1 MIKIIEL
8 NKIYNEDALLM
19 MDKMIENNF
28 KVDLLVTDPP
38 YKTITGGDSNG
49 ANSVR
54 PKGMLGGN
62 RQLFA
67 HQNNI
72 KISDWMSRVY
82 NCLKDDSHAY
92 IFTNALNLNDMLNE
106 ALKVGFKL
114 HNILVWE
121 KNNCTPSQYYMKN
134 CEYVLFLRKG
144 KAKWINDIGGSKT
157 VHQFNNIIGHKQH
170 PCEKPVGLLKFYI
183 NNSSNE
189 GDIVFDPFSG
199 CGSTGVAALELHRQF
214 LGIEIDTT
222 YSDIGN
228 SNILHIDINI
238 A

>member
-1 MIKIIEL
+1 MFKIEL
-8 NKIYNEDALLM
+8 NKIYNTDALAF

-28 KVDLLVTDPP
+28 QVDLLVTDPP

-49 ANSVR
+49 ANSTR
-54 PKGMLGGN
+54 PKGMLSGN
-62 RQLFA
+62 RKLFT

-72 KISDWMSRVY
+72 KISDWMQKVY
-82 NCLKDDSHAY
+82 DCLKDNSHAY

-106 ALKVGFKL
+106 ALKAKFKL

-121 KNNCTPSQYYMKN
+121 KNNCTPSQFYMKN

-144 KAKWINDIGGSKT
+144 KAKWVNDIGGSKT
-157 VHQFNNIIGHKQH
+157 VHQFNNIIGNKKH
-170 PCEKPVGLLKFYI
+170 PCEKPVDLLKFYI
-183 NNSSNE
+183 ANSSSE

-199 CGSTGVAALELHRQF
+199 CGSTGRASIELNRKF
-214 LGIEIDTT
+214 LGCEIDTT
-222 YSDIGN
+222 YSVLSN
-228 SNILHIDINI
+228 ENILHIDTSI